1 VQELRLVAS
10 PARPWTRFYPDGTAK
25 DLGPLKYPHMPA
37 AIRDASATYAKQP
50 AFTLGLPNGPQG
62 SITFEDADRLS
73 DAFAVYLREVAGFKA
88 GDRVAIQMP
97 NCLAYPI
104 AVFGTLKAGL
114 IMANTNPLY
123 TATEMAH
130 QFSDSGA
137 VGLIAIDLFAAKVA
151 EVLPKTSIRTVIVV
165 SISDLLPPLRRL
177 LVSAVQKYV
186 KKMVPPIPFAHVTM
200 RRALAQGADRVAA
213 GADPKLYAQ
222 SLDHNSIAALQYTGG
237 TTGVAKGA
245 VLTHGNLVANT
256 LQGLEMWKPF
266 LRFGEEVMLTALP
279 LYHIFA
285 FTANLMIFYL
295 AGGRNVLVPSPRPLT
310 NLKTVM
316 LGEPITWFTGVN
328 TLFAALMHEAW
339 FKERTNWTLRGS
351 VAGGMA
357 LVPVIGERWEAMTK
371 TPIYQGYGLTE
382 TSPVATLNPFQR
394 PKRESIGVP
403 VPGTDIRLVDDEGRD
418 VAPGETGELWV
429 KGPQVM
435 QGYWQRPDETARVL
449 HNGWLATGDIAK
461 IDEDDYIQIV
471 DRKKDMI
478 LVSGFNVYP
487 NEVEAVI
494 AAHHA
499 VADTAVV
506 GVPDDECGEIVV
518 AFVTRKDSSLTE
530 EAMRQHC
537 KQSLTNYKVPR
548 LVVFKDD
555 LPKSNVGKVLRKD
568 LRDEAQQAYLARK
581 KPGAGSREPGA
592 GSREPG
598 TGMPVVPKRPEG
610 AKADG

>member
-1 VQELRLVAS
+1 MTT
-10 PARPWTRFYPDGTAK
+10 PARPWTRFYPPGTPSE
-25 DLGPLKYPHMPA
+25 LGPLKYPHMPA
-37 AIRDASATYAKQP
+37 AIRDASATFAKKP
-50 AFTLGLPNGPQG
+50 AFTLGLPNGSQG
-62 SITFEDADRLS
+62 SITFEEVDRLS
-73 DAFAVYLREVAGFKA
+73 DQFAVYLREVAGFKA

-97 NCLAYPI
+97 NCLAYPV

-114 IMANTNPLY
+114 VMANTNPLY
-123 TATEMAH
+123 TPSEMVH
-130 QFSDSGA
+130 QFNDSGA
-137 VGLIAIDLFAAKVA
+137 TGLIAIDLFAAKVA
-151 EVLPKTSIRTVIVV
+151 EVLPKTGIRTVVIVG
-165 SISDLLPPLRRL
+165 ISDLLPPLKRFLIR
-177 LVSAVQKYV
+177 AVQKYV
-186 KKMVPPIPFAHVTM
+186 KKMIPPITFAHTTM
-200 RRALAQGADRVAA
+200 ARALSQGAERIAA
-213 GADPKLYAQ
+213 GADATIYAHA
-222 SLDHNSIAALQYTGG
+222 LNHESIAALQYTGG

-245 VLTHGNLVANT
+245 VLTHGNLVANS

-266 LRFGEEVMLTALP
+266 LRVGEEVMLTALP

-295 AGGRNVLVPSPRPLT
+295 AGGRNVLVPSPRPLS

-316 LGEPITWFTGVN
+316 LKEPITWFTGVN
-328 TLFAALMHEAW
+328 TLFAGLMHEPW
-339 FKERTNWTLRGS
+339 FLEHQPWSLRGS

-357 LVPVIGERWEAMTK
+357 LVPVIGERWEATTK

-394 PKRESIGVP
+394 PKRDAIGIP
-403 VPGTDIRLVDDEGRD
+403 IPGTDVRFVDNDGHD
-418 VAPGETGELWV
+418 VATGGVGELWI

-435 QGYWQRPDETARVL
+435 QGYWQRPDETARAL
-449 HNGWLATGDIAK
+449 RDGWLATGDIAK
-461 IDEDDYIQIV
+461 MDEDGYIQIV

-494 AAHHA
+494 ATYPG
-499 VADTAVV
+499 VTDTAVV

-518 AFVTRKDSSLTE
+518 AFVSRKDASVTE
-530 EAMRQHC
+530 DAIRQHT

-548 LVVFKDD
+548 IVIFKED

-568 LRDEAQQAYLARK
+568 LRDEAQRAYLTRK
-581 KPGAGSREPGA
+581 AQV

-598 TGMPVVPKRPEG
+598 TGSR
-610 AKADG
+610 